1 MLRFSG
7 LAVIALLL
15 ASGQPSATPAGS
27 KTIEFPCSRSLAD
40 GHVLVDGTQWDDK
53 MRELGYELADG
64 EYVPWKVLR
73 FTEQVRNE
81 EDGWADGTCR
91 MKLLPVER

>member
-1 MLRFSG
+1 MFRAMPLVLA
-7 LAVIALLL
+7 LAVAAAPAA
-15 ASGQPSATPAGS
+15 ASPAGS
-27 KTIEFPCSRSLAD
+27 KTIVFPCSQNLAD
-40 GHVLVDGTQWDDK
+40 GHVIVDGTQWDDK

-64 EYVPWKVLR
+64 DYVPYKVLH
-73 FTEQVRNE
+73 FTEEVRHE

>member
-1 MLRFSG
+1 MLRTPSIALA
-7 LAVIALLL
+7 LAVTAV
-15 ASGQPSATPAGS
+15 SANAAPAGS
-27 KTIEFPCSRSLAD
+27 KTIEFPCSRNLAD
-40 GHVLVDGTQWDDK
+40 GRVLVDGTQWDDK

-73 FTEQVRNE
+73 FTEQVRHE

-91 MKLLPVER
+91 LKLLPVER